1 MADQVKLFAT
11 VRRETGKNAARRL
24 RREGRVPAVVYGADV
39 ETTSLH
45 VDALDLYH
53 ALHTEAGGNV
63 IVQLEVDGEQHLTIP
78 REVQRHPVRGDLLH
92 VDFFALER
100 ERLVRVEVPIH
111 LEGVDDV
118 SSPGVISQ
126 VLHQVPIRVRPLD
139 IPPSFALDVSELMIG
154 EVLRV
159 ADIPLPPGAE
169 LDIEPDRTVATCTA
183 PSLVEVEEEERPEEA
198 AAQPPL
204 AAPLGALPEEGL
216 PVGSR
221 AQEPEET
228 GQGGP

>member
-1 MADQVKLFAT
+1 MADQVKLVAT

-45 VDALDLYH
+45 LDARDLYH

-63 IVQLEVDGEQHLTIP
+63 IVQLDVDGEQHLTIP

-100 ERLVRVEVPIH
+100 ESLIRVEVPIH
-111 LEGVDDV
+111 LEGEDEVA
-118 SSPGVISQ
+118 SPGVVSQ

-139 IPPSFALDVSELMIG
+139 IPTSFALDVSELMIG
-154 EVLRV
+154 DVLRV
-159 ADIPLPPGAE
+159 ADIPLPAGAE
-169 LDIEPDRTVATCTA
+169 LDIEPDRTVLTCTA
-183 PSLVEVEEEERPEEA
+183 PSLVGVTEEERPETA
-198 AAQPPL
+198 AAQPPE
-204 AAPLGALPEEGL
+204 AAPLGDLPSEGVSL
-216 PVGSR
+216 GSG

-228 GQGGP
+228 GGAGS